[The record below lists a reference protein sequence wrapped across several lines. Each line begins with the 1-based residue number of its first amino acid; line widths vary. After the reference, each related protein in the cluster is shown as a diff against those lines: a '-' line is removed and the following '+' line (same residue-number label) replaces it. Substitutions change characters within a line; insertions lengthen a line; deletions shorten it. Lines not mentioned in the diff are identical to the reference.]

1 MAKPDREITKIFNKS
16 AVPSE
21 TRKIGSII
29 LNFTDRNREK
39 TSSELY
45 IQRLGTKALI
55 KKIAT
60 EG

>member
-1 MAKPDREITKIFNKS
+1 MAKPDKEIIKIFSKS
-16 AVPSE
+16 AGPSE
-21 TRKIGSII
+21 TRKIGNMM
-29 LNFTDRNREK
+29 LNLTDRNSEK

-45 IQRLGTKALI
+45 IQRLGTKALM